1 MAKDTTEPKITD
13 IESAV
18 SSIVEPVEETTEEV
32 LEVQETEEISAEPE
46 TEEVEEEEVEASSE
60 DDEDLIDEPSQEEA
74 EEEFYS
80 VKVDGQE
87 AQVTLDDLK
96 QGYSGQKYVQQ
107 GMQDVANKR
116 KEAEDVY
123 TALNNERQ
131 QMAELYQS
139 LQNGG
144 LAQPP
149 EKPTKEL
156 FDADPIGYMKENLE
170 YEEKKGAYDNKM
182 AQLQQ
187 VSQQNSEASQN
198 ARQAYLQEQMQILQ
212 KEIPEFADTKKA
224 GKLKDQL
231 VSVGSNHYGYTND
244 EISNITDARA
254 IKVLND
260 AMKYQDI
267 IAGKTKAKVKTQS
280 AKPVLK
286 PGAKKTA
293 MPNAKIRSRQKAK
306 LRKTGSM
313 EDAVSLITNV

>member
-1 MAKDTTEPKITD
+1 
-13 IESAV
+13 
-18 SSIVEPVEETTEEV
+18 
-32 LEVQETEEISAEPE
+32 
-46 TEEVEEEEVEASSE
+46 
-60 DDEDLIDEPSQEEA
+60 
-74 EEEFYS
+74 
-80 VKVDGQE
+80 
-87 AQVTLDDLK
+87 
-96 QGYSGQKYVQQ
+96 
-107 GMQDVANKR
+107 
-116 KEAEDVY
+116 
-123 TALNNERQ
+123 
-131 QMAELYQS
+131 
-139 LQNGG
+139 
-144 LAQPP
+144 
-149 EKPTKEL
+149 
-156 FDADPIGYMKENLE
+156 
-170 YEEKKGAYDNKM
+170 M

-198 ARQAYLQEQMQILQ
+198 ARQVYLQEQMQILQ
-212 KEIPEFADTKKA
+212 KEIPEFADTKTA

-231 VSVGSNHYGYTND
+231 VNVGSNHYGYSND

-306 LRKTGSM
+306 LRETGSM